1 MTNVMDRNQA
11 PCRKDKINDL
21 VKKYKDMLLGAVVV
35 MPKTWAKSSLLL
47 PSDITSVDEKLLI
60 NKLIRKLL
68 RKKANTNVKVVW
80 R

>member
-1 MTNVMDRNQA
+1 M
-11 PCRKDKINDL
+11 
-21 VKKYKDMLLGAVVV
+21 GAGVE

-60 NKLIRKLL
+60 NKPIRKLL